1 MAYKISK
8 EDMIKELN
16 CGKTLRQ
23 IGREYGISK
32 SMIQYIA
39 KKYGVESSWS
49 KRVNARRCDDRFNT
63 VSCKE
68 VAYIIGFLLG
78 DGHVGGPDYIDVVQN
93 ISDKAVIEWMSE
105 FLGVTPSYNYT
116 FNKEKRIFPHVKLSC
131 HINYITKYLGTGLKP
146 SRHYP
151 IVPKEF
157 EPYLLRGLFE
167 ADGYIISGARY
178 DRPNRSRFWWR
189 FGISHHLKC
198 LEGVQKFLYKRLN
211 ISSIVKKRSTE
222 NSYLLEVNNADDVQR
237 IMEFMYQDTDF
248 MPFTRKYDKY
258 IAMRLESDKFR
269 ERKMNPL
276 LNPEPITK

>member
-8 EDMIKELN
+8 EDMIKELQQ
-16 CGKTLRQ
+16 GKSLRQ
-23 IGREYGISK
+23 IGREYGISP
-32 SMIQYIA
+32 SSIHSVA
-39 KKYGVESSWS
+39 KKYNLKSNWS
-49 KRVNARRCDDRFNT
+49 KKNELRRSDDRFNR
-63 VSCKE
+63 VECKE

-78 DGHVGGPDYIDVVQN
+78 DGSVVKDDYVNVSQCVGDKDVV
-93 ISDKAVIEWMSE
+93 EWMADY
-105 FLGVTPSYNYT
+105 LGIEPRYNYK
-116 FNKEKRIFPHVKLSC
+116 FDKESKIFPKISINC
-131 HINYITKYLGTGLKP
+131 KINYITKYLGTGLKP

-167 ADGYIISGARY
+167 ADGYIMGGARY

-189 FGISHHLKC
+189 FGINHHLKC

-222 NSYLLEVNNADDVQR
+222 NSYLLEVNNTDDVQR
-237 IMEFMYQDTDF
+237 IMDFMYQDTDF